1 MRLIHL
7 QLQDILADALQAA
20 MQSGALPEVAPEA
33 LPEIIVER
41 PKRAEHGDFASP
53 MALPLARPMR
63 RAPRQIA
70 EVIVAHLPDNE
81 LIASV
86 ELAGPGYINIR
97 LNPGW
102 LTKQVDRILQ
112 EGEAFA
118 DLDIGAGKTAQV
130 EFVSANPTG
139 PLTVGHGRGAVLG
152 DTLASILQAV
162 GWNVTREYYYNDAG
176 RQMRVLGDSVRL
188 RLLQLLGQEVEFPE
202 DYYQGEY
209 IIEIARDILNEYGP
223 EAAEKDWQFF
233 KQIAQDVIFA
243 DIRQTLERLNI
254 HHDVYTNEATFY
266 ETGAI
271 WDVLERLRE
280 KGYVYEKDGAV
291 WFKATEFGADKDR
304 VLVRSTGEPTYRLP
318 DIAYHVNKLERG
330 FDLIVDVLGTDH
342 IAEMPD
348 VINAVYALGYTDAP
362 QRIQPIFHQ
371 FVTLVRGGQAVKMS
385 TRRANFVTLDELIDE
400 VGPDAVRYF
409 MISRSPNAQM
419 EFDLELATQQSDEN
433 PVYYI
438 QYAHARTAGILE
450 RQAPERGISF
460 DPNADV
466 SVLTHPSELALIREM
481 LRLSDVLAHCT
492 AELAPHHLTFYARDL
507 ASTFNQFYR
516 DCPVLTAEDEALVKA
531 RLKLVKAA
539 QIALARTLHL
549 LGMQAPSEM

>member
-7 QLQDILADALQAA
+7 QLRDILADALQAA

-209 IIEIARDILNEYGP
+209 IIDIARDILNEYGP

-280 KGYVYEKDGAV
+280 KGYVYDKDGAV

-330 FDLIVDVLGTDH
+330 FDLIVDVLGADH

-481 LRLSDVLAHCT
+481 LRLSDVLAHCA
-492 AELAPHHLTFYARDL
+492 AELAPHHLTFYAREL

>member
-118 DLDIGAGKTAQV
+118 NLDIGAGKTAQV

-209 IIEIARDILNEYGP
+209 IIDIARDILNEYGP

-233 KQIAQDVIFA
+233 KHIAQDVIFA

-280 KGYVYEKDGAV
+280 KGYVYDKDGAV

-330 FDLIVDVLGTDH
+330 FDLIVDVLGADH

-481 LRLSDVLAHCT
+481 LRLSDVLAHCA
-492 AELAPHHLTFYARDL
+492 AELAPHHLTFYAREL

>member
-209 IIEIARDILNEYGP
+209 IIDIARDILNEYGS

-233 KQIAQDVIFA
+233 KHIAQDVIFA

-280 KGYVYEKDGAV
+280 KGYVYDKDGAV

-330 FDLIVDVLGTDH
+330 FDLIVDVLGADH

-481 LRLSDVLAHCT
+481 LRLSDVLAHCA
-492 AELAPHHLTFYARDL
+492 AELAPHHLTFYAREL